1 LYWWQHLVDKLLIYL
16 QKICMQQHSIA
27 VCGAGT
33 MGAGIA
39 QVAAINGFT
48 TILFDVH
55 ETAVQKGKLQIENA
69 IQLLVQKGKITQQ
82 QASNALQNISYTHTI
97 QQVKATCIIE
107 AIIEKLEAKI
117 GLLQQLMQ
125 QNGEHTIYATNT
137 SSISIEA
144 IAKPLLYKEQVIGI
158 HFFNPATVMRLV
170 EIIKSP
176 FTSQTVIKQSQ
187 EIVAALQKTTVLC
200 NDFPGFIV
208 NRVARHF
215 YLESMYLAE
224 NNIADINTIDAALQN
239 AGFKMGPFALMDLIG
254 LDINYNVSNIVY
266 NDLGKPERLTPSS
279 LQLQK
284 VQAGKLGKKT
294 GEGFY
299 TY

>member
-82 QASNALQNISYTHTI
+82 QASNSLQNISYTHTI

-187 EIVAALQKTTVLC
+187 EIVEALQKTTVLC